1 MYDAIFL
8 ATIVGF
14 FALCV
19 AYIKACDW
27 IIGPDAEFELDLVA
41 EPATASADAGR
52 DRRWSGPRDE
62 HAGGVGRRQLRGA
75 RLTLV
80 VLVTYLVLVLVFP
93 ERF

>member
-8 ATIVGF
+8 ATIVAF

-41 EPATASADAGR
+41 E
-52 DRRWSGPRDE
+52 SGDDGAPTP
-62 HAGGVGRRQLRGA
+62 VGIE
-75 RLTLV
+75 
-80 VLVTYLVLVLVFP
+80 P
-93 ERF
+93 IERAA